1 MTRTLLTLALAA
13 GLIASLPGTA
23 SATPPVP
30 SVVLPVAVE
39 DPQPYVGQVGC
50 DPVAKPGVLA
60 FQAMLMNTYRD
71 TGSYG
76 IVSDCGIGGQSEHK
90 EGRAFDWKASITNPS
105 NAAEVREV
113 LDWLTMTVNGVPAAN
128 ARRLGVMYMIWN
140 RQIWGSYAI
149 DQGWRPYSGSSPHT
163 DHVHF
168 SFGWNAAYK
177 TTSWWTGKV
186 AAVMYGPYVTPPPT
200 RSSVMPV
207 RSPGNLKVVASYGA
221 TTLQQGSTGAAVAVL
236 QSTLGTTAD
245 GDFGPLTA
253 AKVREFQADEA
264 MTADGIWGPASWVR
278 LYPKPIDPFGV
289 AENGSMTQLQG
300 WVADLDTRSPLLVQP
315 SVDGQVQPGSATAA
329 TPRPD
334 VTASYPGATA
344 FGYVLPVDV
353 PAGTHSVCAVAANV
367 GAGATAPA
375 GCRSVTV
382 ATADTRPGHWVSA
395 LYRDF
400 LGRASDQGGL
410 DFWYGRLQSGAVPT
424 REALALTFARR
435 DEYLDIVITRF
446 YAQALGRQPDAGIL
460 AWRQALAAGAS
471 PAVIASA
478 FYASP
483 ERYAAAGSTDGAW
496 VDGLYSS
503 LLGRAA
509 DPAGRQYWAAQA
521 GALGRQAVAE
531 TLFASPESLAR
542 RVQALYQSLLG
553 RAADPVGLAVWPA
566 QVRDRGD
573 LVLASSLAASPEYDA
588 RAQR

>member
-1 MTRTLLTLALAA
+1 M
-13 GLIASLPGTA
+13 
-23 SATPPVP
+23 
-30 SVVLPVAVE
+30 AVE